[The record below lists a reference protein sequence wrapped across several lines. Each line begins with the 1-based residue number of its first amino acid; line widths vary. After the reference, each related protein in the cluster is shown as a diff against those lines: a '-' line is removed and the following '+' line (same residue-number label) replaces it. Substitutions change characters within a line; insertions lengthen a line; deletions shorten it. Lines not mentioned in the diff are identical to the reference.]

1 MSSLGT
7 QLKQTFSSGSVLT
20 RLIFVN
26 VAVFLIVNLI
36 RIPFFLFEANDYAP
50 AITEWLA
57 VPSNPLLLLYK
68 PWTIIT
74 YMFLHENF
82 MHIFSNMLMLFFG
95 GQLFMEYLGEK
106 RLLGLYILGG
116 IAGAFLY
123 IIVFNLFPVFSR
135 AVHFSYA
142 LGASAAVL
150 AIFVAIS
157 TYIPHFV
164 VNLFF
169 VFRVKLM
176 YVAIGLVII
185 DLISID
191 KGNPGGHIAHLG
203 GSLFGFLFSKQLQK
217 GNDFSLYFSKIIH
230 LIASLFTKKNK
241 VKVVYTDKQNVN
253 KNKNSN
259 KKQQAIDAIL
269 DKISK
274 AGYESLNKEEKEIL
288 FNFSKEN

>member
-20 RLIFVN
+20 RLIYVN

-36 RIPFFLFEANDYAP
+36 RIPFFLFDANDYAP

-116 IAGAFLY
+116 IAGALLY

-157 TYIPHFV
+157 TYIPHFI

-176 YVAIGLVII
+176 YVAMGLVVL

-203 GSLFGFLFSKQLQK
+203 GALFGFIFSKQLQK
-217 GNDFSLYFSKIIH
+217 GNDFTLFFNKVIH
-230 LIASLFTKKNK
+230 SISTLFTKKSK
-241 VKVVYTDKQNVN
+241 MKVVHSDKENVN
-253 KNKNSN
+253 KKKNTN
-259 KKQQAIDAIL
+259 NKQQVVDAIL
-269 DKISK
+269 DKISR
-274 AGYESLNKEEKEIL
+274 AGYESLSKEEKEIL